1 MMMFGDP
8 YGDNGVIDPKD
19 ANLTGEEE
27 SFTRLAQRWNAKQ
40 YNVTQQRKP
49 DVSFVTRCD
58 A

>member
-8 YGDNGVIDPKD
+8 YGDNGIIDPKD
-19 ANLTGEEE
+19 ESLTGEEE

-40 YNVTQQRKP
+40 YNVARTP
-49 DVSFVTRCD
+49 DAIGFTAGRR